1 MNKIICRKC
10 GDEIS
15 NESGAMLTFCP
26 NCGASLTN
34 LSKEKPLSSKK
45 YPPTQSPTIKRQFPV
60 ILLTSLLT
68 AFFLSVFFAAGLYF
82 YLPQKAD
89 LSSGGIPKQPEK
101 SAPRRKL
108 SGSVSAS
115 EVSKITYS
123 TWQHNGLLYS
133 GDGYVQSNQITFSND
148 GTAVQNS
155 LKNYD
160 DGKRTDE
167 TAVSDASIT
176 ADQFQRLA
184 EIIAENDFFNEPD
197 SIERISERDATLTVN
212 YSGGV
217 KAVKTSNTAKDTPEI
232 KAILQVF
239 DNLRNQIN
247 WKKQ

>member
-1 MNKIICRKC
+1 MNKSICGKC

-15 NESGAMLTFCP
+15 NESGATLTFCT

-34 LSKEKPLSSKK
+34 LSNEKTLSSKK
-45 YPPTQSPTIKRQFPV
+45 ILPTQSPAIKRQFPM

-82 YLPQKAD
+82 YLPQKTD
-89 LSSGGIPKQPEK
+89 LGSGGIAKQPEK
-101 SAPRRKL
+101 SAPRSKL
-108 SGSVSAS
+108 LSSASAS
-115 EVSKITYS
+115 EISKITYS

-133 GDGYVQSNQITFSND
+133 GDGYIQSNQVTFSND
-148 GTAVQNS
+148 GTAVQNIS
-155 LKNYD
+155 KNYD

-167 TAVSDASIT
+167 ILVSNASIT
-176 ADQFQRLA
+176 AEQFQRLA
-184 EIIAENDFFNEPD
+184 ETIVENDFLNEPD

-217 KAVKTSNTAKDTPEI
+217 KAVKTGNIGKDTPEI

-239 DNLRNQIN
+239 DSLRNQIN
-247 WKKQ
+247 WKK